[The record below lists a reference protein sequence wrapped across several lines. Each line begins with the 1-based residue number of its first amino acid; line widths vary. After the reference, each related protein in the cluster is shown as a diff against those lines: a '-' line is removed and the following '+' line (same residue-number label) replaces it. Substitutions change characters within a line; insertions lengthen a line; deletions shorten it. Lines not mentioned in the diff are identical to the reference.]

1 MGKGTRI
8 KTKVRKAIGAGGSLL
23 VTLPKEFC
31 KRNDLGPGSEL
42 AMIFDHE
49 LVIRPWV
56 FENVARF
63 GKPGL
68 AGDV

>member
-8 KTKVRKAIGAGGSLL
+8 KAKVRKAIGAGGSLL
-23 VTLPKEFC
+23 VTLPREFC
-31 KRNDLGPGSEL
+31 KRNELGPGSEL
-42 AMIFDHE
+42 VLIFDHE

-56 FENVARF
+56 FEDVAHS

-68 AGDV
+68 AGDS